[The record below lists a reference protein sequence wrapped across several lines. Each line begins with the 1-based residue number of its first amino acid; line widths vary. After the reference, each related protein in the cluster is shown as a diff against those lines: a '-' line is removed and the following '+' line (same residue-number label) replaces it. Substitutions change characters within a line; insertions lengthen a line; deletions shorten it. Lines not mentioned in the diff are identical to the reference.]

1 MLKNAAM
8 ILQSTF
14 VGDEIYRAGGDEFMI
29 LLQETD
35 PEDMRQRIAEIKKK
49 SALFDNVSFAAG
61 CSPLNSRREIRKALA
76 EADAD
81 MYGDKQ
87 NCYAL
92 HPELQRRR

>member
-1 MLKNAAM
+1 
-8 ILQSTF
+8 
-14 VGDEIYRAGGDEFMI
+14 
-29 LLQETD
+29 
-35 PEDMRQRIAEIKKK
+35 MRQRIAEIKKK
-49 SALFDNVSFAAG
+49 SVLFDNVSFAAG
-61 CSPLNSRREIRKALA
+61 CRSLNSRREIRKALA